1 MKLITMVLGI
11 AMGTIFLASCQQN
24 TGKVNLNNELDT
36 TSHKNIR
43 KAALNNELDTASYS
57 IGVSIGSSLKKSP
70 MQEVNYDAML
80 RGFIE
85 VMEDKKT
92 EIDEY
97 QANQILTAYMQKMD
111 MKIAQDNLEAGRK
124 FLKING
130 QKEGVVTTKS
140 GLQYQVLKEGTGPKP
155 AIEDQVK
162 VHYQGTLLDGT
173 VFDSSLDGDPVT
185 FGVGRVIKGWQEALQ
200 LMPVGSKWRI
210 WVPGELGYGIRPM
223 PGGKIKANDLLIF
236 EVELFDIVK
245 KDTNQ

>member
-1 MKLITMVLGI
+1 MKLITMILSITLGTMI
-11 AMGTIFLASCQQN
+11 LASCQ
-24 TGKVNLNNELDT
+24 
-36 TSHKNIR
+36 KNIE
-43 KAALNNELDTASYS
+43 KVALNNELDTASYS
-57 IGVSIGSSLKKSP
+57 IGISIGSNLKKSP

-80 RGFIE
+80 RGLME
-85 VMEDKKT
+85 AMEDKET

-97 QANQILTAYMQKMD
+97 QANQIISAYMQKMD
-111 MKIAQDNLEAGRK
+111 MKVAQENLEAGRK
-124 FLKING
+124 FLEKNG
-130 QKEGVVTTKS
+130 QKDGVVTTES
-140 GLQYQVLKEGTGPKP
+140 GLQYQVLKEGTGLKP
-155 AIEDQVK
+155 ALEDQVQ

-210 WVPGELGYGIRPM
+210 WVPGELGYGLRPM